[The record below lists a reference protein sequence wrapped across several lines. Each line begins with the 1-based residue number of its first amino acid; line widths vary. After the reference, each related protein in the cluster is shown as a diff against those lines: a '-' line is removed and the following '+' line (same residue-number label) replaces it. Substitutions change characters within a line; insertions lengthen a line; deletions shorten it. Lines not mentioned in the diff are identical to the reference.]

1 MSSMRPSPPLP
12 PLPPK
17 ILCITALEAVT
28 PLGFDAEQTC
38 AAIRARVNRFAEHPF
53 HMALVRDP
61 ETETPEPLIASL
73 LSELDPDVEGLE
85 RLLQLAVPAFKALLA
100 KAGLKRADLAHGA
113 LLLSLP
119 TVEKNLEAEMHRDLA
134 AALTGRLGLGPMKL
148 VKTLHAG
155 HTGVATCL
163 SEASKLLASG
173 DAAFCF
179 VAGLETYHLQP
190 RLEALDE
197 AWRLKTQRATD
208 GFMPGEGAVV
218 LLVETAAQ
226 ATARKVKPL
235 ATVTDLGFG
244 KEARPN
250 GSDALSSGEGL
261 GLALQPALAR
271 PRLAGSAGRWLL
283 CDLNGESYRAAE
295 WGLVRA
301 RLGESLDPISALT
314 YPADC
319 LGDTG
324 AASGGLLI
332 AYALHAFSRGYAPA
346 GEALIWNASEDG
358 GRSAMVV
365 RPASATMGKT

>member
-1 MSSMRPSPPLP
+1 
-12 PLPPK
+12 
-17 ILCITALEAVT
+17 VT

-38 AAIRARVNRFAEHPF
+38 AAIRARANRFSEHPF
-53 HMALVRDP
+53 HVGLLRDP

-85 RLLQLAVPAFKALLA
+85 RLLQLAVPAFKGLLA
-100 KAGLKRADLAHGA
+100 KSGLKRADLAHGA

-119 TVEKNLEAEMHRDLA
+119 KVEKELEAEMHRDLA
-134 AALTGRLGLGPMKL
+134 VALTGRLGIGSLKL
-148 VKTLHAG
+148 TKTLHTG

-163 SEASKLLASG
+163 AEASKLLASG
-173 DAAFCF
+173 EAAFCF
-179 VAGLETYHLQP
+179 IAGLETYHLQP

-197 AWRLKTQRATD
+197 AWRLKTQRTTD
-208 GFMPGEGAVV
+208 GFMPGEGAVI

-226 ATARKVKPL
+226 AAARKVKPL
-235 ATVTDLGFG
+235 ATVTELGFG
-244 KEARPN
+244 KEARPY

-271 PRLAGSAGRWLL
+271 PQSAGSAGRWLL

-295 WGLVRA
+295 WGLTRT
-301 RLGESLDPISALT
+301 RLGESLDPIAALT

-319 LGDTG
+319 LGDMG
-324 AASGGLLI
+324 AASGGVLI
-332 AYALHAFSRGYAPA
+332 AYALHAFARGFAPA
-346 GEALIWNASEDG
+346 DEAVIWNASEDG

-365 RPASATMGKT
+365 RPASTTTGKKG

>member
-1 MSSMRPSPPLP
+1 MSPNT
-12 PLPPK
+12 
-17 ILCITALEAVT
+17 LCITALEAVT

-38 AAIRARVNRFAEHPF
+38 AAVRARANRFAEHPF
-53 HMALVRDP
+53 HIGLVRDP
-61 ETETPEPLIASL
+61 ETEMPEPLIASL
-73 LSELDPDVEGLE
+73 LSELDPDV
-85 RLLQLAVPAFKALLA
+85 VPAFKGLLA
-100 KAGLKRADLAHGA
+100 KSGLKRADLAQGA

-119 TVEKNLEAEMHRDLA
+119 KVEQDLEAEMHRDLA
-134 AALTGRLGLGPMKL
+134 ATLTGRLGLGTLKL
-148 VKTLHAG
+148 TKTLHAG
-155 HTGVATCL
+155 HTGVAACL
-163 SEASKLLASG
+163 AEAAKLLAAG
-173 DAAFCF
+173 EAAFCF

-218 LLVETAAQ
+218 LLVETAAG
-226 ATARKVKPL
+226 AAARKAKPL
-235 ATVTDLGFG
+235 ATVADLGFG
-244 KEARPN
+244 NETRPY

-261 GLALQPALAR
+261 GQALRPALAR
-271 PRLAGSAGRWLL
+271 PRPAGGAGRWLL

-295 WGLVRA
+295 WGLVRT
-301 RLGESLDPISALT
+301 RLGESLDPIAALT

-332 AYALHAFSRGYAPA
+332 AYALHAFARGYAPA
-346 GEALIWNASEDG
+346 DDALIWNASDDG

-365 RPASATMGKT
+365 RPVAGIKEQKG